1 MEMMHAKVEWLIDR
15 LRELD
20 KRPRYFFIV
29 ITLSQLG
36 IGGIVFCLGLSAFSI
51 SPQYR
56 VGGFWA
62 GLTVSRKT
70 LFSPSICETIMFSPI
85 QAIVCG
91 SFRLTV
97 LLLRLAKNDT
107 AKKRKSA
114 LVQ

>member
-1 MEMMHAKVEWLIDR
+1 MEMLHAKVEWLIDR

-36 IGGIVFCLGLSAFSI
+36 IGGIVFCLGLSAFGT

-62 GLTVSRKT
+62 GLTVSKIIFT
-70 LFSPSICETIMFSPI
+70 EYL
-85 QAIVCG
+85 
-91 SFRLTV
+91 
-97 LLLRLAKNDT
+97 
-107 AKKRKSA
+107 
-114 LVQ
+114 